1 MGLVRQ
7 LSWLDGVSLVVGSI
21 VGSGVFASSGV
32 VARHTGSTGASL
44 GIWAVAGGL
53 ALMGAMCY
61 VELGTR
67 FPSAGGEIAYLAEGF
82 ESSIWSYAFMW
93 TNVIMTRPLSMAIVC
108 RIVGEYL
115 VEFVAKSSGGGDG
128 NHTEWAVQLA
138 ALLAALSATLLLAVS
153 TNAATMV
160 LKGTTAL
167 KLAALGMIIG
177 LAFWHTVAGRET
189 GNAGHE
195 ISFAGS
201 STNWLVYPQAL
212 LSCLWAFDGWNSL
225 NYASEELVGGSMVQ
239 IISLS
244 LPGITL
250 LYLLTNL
257 AYFAVIPLPV
267 VKSSETIGI
276 DFIRLT
282 APSMEPLLLLCI
294 CLSTFGA
301 AIGSMFT
308 GSRIVYSAAVAG
320 QLPMALGKLTSKG
333 APMVALGFQFALVVG
348 FLLLG
353 DFEFLVEL
361 FGCVAWLFYFIT
373 VMGLGR
379 IRWRERGLEVEPH
392 GYYRVHWLAIV
403 LFLVVSL
410 GMVCFS
416 VAAKPG
422 NGLIALLFVSSSLPI
437 WMVWRRYTP
446 PKAAT
451 TTEEEDG
458 MELIPE
464 Q

>member
-32 VARHTGSTGASL
+32 VARHVGSSGASL
-44 GIWAVAGGL
+44 GIWAAAGGL

-82 ESSIWSYAFMW
+82 ESSVWSYAFMW

-108 RIVGEYL
+108 RVVGEYL
-115 VEFVAKSSGGGDG
+115 VEFVAKSLGGARA
-128 NHTEWAVQLA
+128 EWAVQLA
-138 ALLAALSATLLLAVS
+138 ALLAALLATLLLAAS

-167 KLAALGMIIG
+167 KLAALGMVIW
-177 LAFWHTVAGRET
+177 LACWHSVVVVGE
-189 GNAGHE
+189 GHE

-201 STNWLVYPQAL
+201 STNWLAYPRAL

-225 NYASEELVGGSMVQ
+225 NYASEELVGGSMVR
-239 IISLS
+239 IIALS
-244 LPGITL
+244 LPGITV

-267 VKSSETIGI
+267 VKNSETIGI

-282 APSMEPLLLLCI
+282 APWMEPLLLLCI

-320 QLPMALGKLTSKG
+320 QLPTALGRLTVNG
-333 APMVALGFQFALVVG
+333 APMVALGFQFVLVVG

-361 FGCVAWLFYFIT
+361 FGCVAWLFYLIT
-373 VMGLGR
+373 VVGLGR
-379 IRWRERGLEVEPH
+379 IRWRERGVEVEPH
-392 GYYRVHWLAIV
+392 DYYRVHWLAIV
-403 LFLVVSL
+403 LFSAVSL
-410 GMVCFS
+410 GMVGFS
-416 VAAKPG
+416 VAAKPS
-422 NGLIALLFVSSSLPI
+422 NGLISLLFVSSSLPV
-437 WMVWRRYTP
+437 WAVWRRYAP
-446 PKAAT
+446 PKVS
-451 TTEEEDG
+451 TEEDDG
-458 MELIPE
+458 VELIAE
-464 Q
+464 H